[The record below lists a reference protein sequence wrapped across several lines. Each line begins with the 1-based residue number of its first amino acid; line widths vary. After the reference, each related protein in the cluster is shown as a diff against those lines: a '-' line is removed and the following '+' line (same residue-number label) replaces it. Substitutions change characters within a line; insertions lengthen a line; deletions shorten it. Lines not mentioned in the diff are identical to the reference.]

1 MGKIGLFLLASL
13 FTVSNAWGEATE
25 VRVAQQYGVG
35 YLPLMVMEQRK
46 LVEKY
51 AQAVGIPVKV
61 VWAKYPGGKEMN
73 DALLTGKLDFA
84 SGGLAPLLSIWS
96 STKGAANVKGVGSM
110 NTMPLY
116 LNTRNPNIKSIRD
129 FSKDDRIALPGVK
142 TSIQAVTLEMA
153 AAAEWGEKGFDKL
166 DAITVSMSHPDAT
179 KAMVAGTGGVTAHF
193 SSPPFQYD
201 QLKQPGI
208 HTVTTSYDVLGGASS
223 FNLVWTTTKFHD
235 ANPKLYLAFASAMQ
249 EAIDWIKLN
258 KEEAAALYVKA
269 STDKVPPKA
278 ILDMLSDV
286 YILFTMAP
294 KNIYRYSKFMYRIG
308 QIKNQPDDWQE
319 VFFSNVHS
327 LYGS

>member
-1 MGKIGLFLLASL
+1 MGKTVAFLLVAV
-13 FTVSNAWGEATE
+13 FMMTDAWAEAPE

-46 LVEKY
+46 LIEKY
-51 AQAVGIPVKV
+51 AQAAGLQIKV

-96 STKGAANVKGVGSM
+96 STKGSANVRGVGSM

-129 FSKDDRIALPGVK
+129 FTKDDRIALPGVK

-153 AAAEWGEKGFDKL
+153 AAAEWGDKNFDKL
-166 DAITVSMSHPDAT
+166 DAMTVSMSHPDAT
-179 KAMVAGTGGVTAHF
+179 KALVSGTGGITAHF

-208 HTVTTSYDVLGGASS
+208 HTVTTSYEILTGASS

-235 ANPKLYLAFASAMQ
+235 ENPKLYRAFADAMA
-249 EAIDWIKLN
+249 ESIDWIKLN
-258 KEEAAALYVKA
+258 KQAAAELYVTA
-269 STDKVPPKA
+269 SKDKIPPKA

-308 QIKNQPDDWQE
+308 QIKNQPDGWED
-319 VFFSNVHS
+319 VFFSNVHG